1 MPATEFVGY
10 DHSECDAKI
19 VAIVADEELRDEVA
33 AGAEA
38 VVVLDQSPFYAEM
51 GGQVADHGTITADGV
66 VFTVADVQKNKGGKF
81 MHYGRL
87 AQGVLHVGDTVHA
100 AIDMERRKA
109 IQRAH
114 STTHLLDTALKKV
127 LGDHVHQAGSLVEPD
142 RLRFDFTH
150 FEAISPEEL
159 RQVEELVN
167 DAILEGYP
175 VVTEILPIEE
185 AKKKGAVA
193 MFGEKYGET
202 VRVVEMSDFSVEFCG
217 GTHVDNT
224 AKAGPFRIKSE
235 SSVASGVVAL
245 ALLLKDILIAII
257 VSVYLL
263 ARKDVFAAQSKKIVY
278 SVFRTDVADLLV
290 EETRSAYRI
299 LSGFINGKLV
309 DSLIIGI
316 IALVCCNLFRFPYP
330 MLLAVIIGVTN
341 IIPFFGP
348 FIGAIPCAL
357 LILLVSPL
365 KCLYFVIF
373 IFVLQQFDGN
383 ILGPK
388 ILGDST
394 GLASFWVLFS
404 ILLFGGLFGF
414 VGMVLGVPVFAMFY
428 SVVSRLVRCGLKK
441 RGLPLETEQYLGRTG
456 PLAGTGPG
464 VGGSGTR

>member
-1 MPATEFVGY
+1 MVLPQLYLSIVGLVNAVPEY
-10 DHSECDAKI
+10 IRIMQQWLLDFL
-19 VAIVADEELRDEVA
+19 ADNPEIQT
-33 AGAEA
+33 A
-38 VVVLDQSPFYAEM
+38 VLPYYNS
-51 GGQVADHGTITADGV
+51 
-66 VFTVADVQKNKGGKF
+66 
-81 MHYGRL
+81 L
-87 AQGVLHVGDTVHA
+87 AQSVEQWLSS
-100 AIDMERRKA
+100 DMLPNLESVNSTLDWLKA
-109 IQRAH
+109 
-114 STTHLLDTALKKV
+114 
-127 LGDHVHQAGSLVEPD
+127 
-142 RLRFDFTH
+142 
-150 FEAISPEEL
+150 
-159 RQVEELVN
+159 
-167 DAILEGYP
+167 
-175 VVTEILPIEE
+175 EILPQLT
-185 AKKKGAVA
+185 G
-193 MFGEKYGET
+193 
-202 VRVVEMSDFSVEFCG
+202 VV
-217 GTHVDNT
+217 
-224 AKAGPFRIKSE
+224 
-235 SSVASGVVAL
+235 SSVSSGVVAL

-388 ILGDST
+388 ILGQST
-394 GLASFWVLFS
+394 GLSAFWVVFS
-404 ILLFGGLFGF
+404 IMLFGGLFGF
-414 VGMVLGVPVFAMFY
+414 VGMFIGVPTFAVIY
-428 SVVSRLVRCGLKK
+428 SNIRAFADRRPLRLCGHGAGCSGIRHVLQRGQPTGALRPEKTRAAPGDRAVPGADRTAGRNRSRGGGLRDPVSRSISLYPPGEADKLKNK
-441 RGLPLETEQYLGRTG
+441 AAARTFKRTG
-456 PLAGTGPG
+456 RSFFIAVMKYQEECLTTGW
-464 VGGSGTR
+464 SGPSSDGRSGADR

>member
-1 MPATEFVGY
+1 MQRWLLDFL
-10 DHSECDAKI
+10 
-19 VAIVADEELRDEVA
+19 ADNPEIQS
-33 AGAEA
+33 A
-38 VVVLDQSPFYAEM
+38 VLPYYKS
-51 GGQVADHGTITADGV
+51 
-66 VFTVADVQKNKGGKF
+66 
-81 MHYGRL
+81 L
-87 AQGVLHVGDTVHA
+87 AQSVEQWLSS
-100 AIDMERRKA
+100 DMLPNLESVNSTLDWLKA
-109 IQRAH
+109 
-114 STTHLLDTALKKV
+114 
-127 LGDHVHQAGSLVEPD
+127 
-142 RLRFDFTH
+142 
-150 FEAISPEEL
+150 
-159 RQVEELVN
+159 
-167 DAILEGYP
+167 
-175 VVTEILPIEE
+175 EILPQLT
-185 AKKKGAVA
+185 G
-193 MFGEKYGET
+193 
-202 VRVVEMSDFSVEFCG
+202 VV
-217 GTHVDNT
+217 
-224 AKAGPFRIKSE
+224 
-235 SSVASGVVAL
+235 SSVSSGVIAL

-428 SVVSRLVRCGLKK
+428 SVVSRLVRRGLKK

-456 PLAGTGPG
+456 PL
-464 VGGSGTR
+464 SGKDPDLKG